1 VYHLIERPTS
11 TQRLL
16 MPGGTFIMVTT
27 DPALGVT
34 LTDPAKV
41 NVALVCK
48 VVFALRK
55 YRWMNCPSDPP
66 ENPVIVVALEFS
78 TDKTLMPSTL
88 GVAPVEA
95 LEVNTNTNSLAIMP
109 SLSVKRTM
117 FVDPS
122 DRMMLKPL
130 VLANKNGA
138 GITADAASVGNNFN
152 AAFLLAPVASPS
164 KL

>member
-1 VYHLIERPTS
+1 
-11 TQRLL
+11 
-16 MPGGTFIMVTT
+16 MVTT

-34 LTDPAKV
+34 SVDPVRV
-41 NVALVCK
+41 NDPPFWS

-66 ENPVIVVALEFS
+66 ANPVIVVALEFS

-88 GVAPVEA
+88 GVAPVER

-117 FVDPS
+117 AVAPS

-138 GITADAASVGNNFN
+138 VITADVASVGNNFN